1 MSLKRNFP
9 RIFGLGFL
17 GTFGIVLF
25 GWGTAAQ
32 AQSDNSDLAKQLANP
47 VASLISVPFQLNY
60 DGGYGSEDGDKTYL
74 NVQPVV
80 PLSLTDDWNL
90 ISRTILPLVYQN
102 DIRGNSGSDAGLG
115 DTVQSFFISP
125 VEPTSGGL
133 IWGVGPALLLPT
145 ATEDALGKDQWGAG
159 PTAVGLYS
167 KGGWTYGALTNHIWS
182 SDEGSAAS
190 ETSATFFQPFLTYT
204 TPDAWSYILNSETT
218 YDWEGDQWSVPINA
232 LVTKLTSIGDQKIS
246 VGGGVRYWAESPDAG
261 PDGWGIRL
269 QLTFLFPK

>member
-1 MSLKRNFP
+1 M
-9 RIFGLGFL
+9 
-17 GTFGIVLF
+17 
-25 GWGTAAQ
+25 
-32 AQSDNSDLAKQLANP
+32 
-47 VASLISVPFQLNY
+47 
-60 DGGYGSEDGDKTYL
+60 
-74 NVQPVV
+74 
-80 PLSLTDDWNL
+80 
-90 ISRTILPLVYQN
+90 
-102 DIRGNSGSDAGLG
+102 
-115 DTVQSFFISP
+115 
-125 VEPTSGGL
+125 
-133 IWGVGPALLLPT
+133 LLPT

-190 ETSATFFQPFLTYT
+190 ETSATFFQPFLNYT

-232 LVTKLTSIGDQKIS
+232 LVT
-246 VGGGVRYWAESPDAG
+246 WAESPDAG